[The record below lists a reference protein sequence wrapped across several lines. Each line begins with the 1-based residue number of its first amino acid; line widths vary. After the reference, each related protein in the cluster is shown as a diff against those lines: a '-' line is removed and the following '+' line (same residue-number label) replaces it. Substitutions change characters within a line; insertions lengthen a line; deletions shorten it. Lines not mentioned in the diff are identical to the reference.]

1 MSSVAVIGGSG
12 FIGSHVVD
20 KLAVKG
26 HDVTV
31 YDIMKPHRDDVRH
44 IHIDVLDPQKTAVA
58 LTGEYDAIYMLAAMA
73 NVNDVHNNP
82 VEASRL
88 NVQAVANVLEAAR
101 RNDVGRVVLASTVWV
116 YNLATEVDV
125 DETTSLSLANC
136 DHVYTATKVAAE
148 LYCQSYAKLYG
159 TKFTVLRYGIPYGPR
174 GRMGTVLAT
183 FVKKAMNGEAL
194 TIQGDGQ
201 QGRRFVYVEDLAE
214 GNVAAL
220 APHAANQT
228 YNLDGLRQVSIR
240 EVAETV
246 QRHFPA
252 TQVTFTESRPGDYVG
267 KNVSSARAEKD
278 LGWKARTDFQE
289 GARRYIDWV
298 RSLKQ

>member
-1 MSSVAVIGGSG
+1 MNVGVIGGSG

-20 KLAVKG
+20 KLLAKG

-31 YDIMKPHRDDVRH
+31 YDIMKPHREDVSH
-44 IHIDVLDPQKTAVA
+44 ISIDVLDPEKTALA
-58 LTGEYDAIYMLAAMA
+58 LTGDYDAVYMLAAMA

-82 VEASRL
+82 IAAGRL

-101 RNDVGRVVLASTVWV
+101 RNDIRRVVLSSTVWV
-116 YNLATEVDV
+116 YNLATTQDV
-125 DETTSLSLANC
+125 DEDTPLAVANS

-148 LYCQSYAKLYG
+148 LFCQSYAKLYG

-183 FVKKAMNGEAL
+183 FVKKAMAGEPL
-194 TIQGDGQ
+194 TIQGDGS
-201 QGRRFVYVEDLAE
+201 QGRKFVYVEDLAE

-220 APHAANQT
+220 APQATNRT
-228 YNLDGLRQVSIR
+228 YNLDGLRQVSVR

-246 QRHFPA
+246 QQHFPG
-252 TQVTFTESRPGDYVG
+252 TTVTYTDARPGDYVG
-267 KNVSSARAEKD
+267 KNVSSARAEKE
-278 LGWKARTDFQE
+278 LGWKARTDFAE
-289 GARRYIDWV
+289 GARRYIGWV
-298 RSLKQ
+298 KALKH